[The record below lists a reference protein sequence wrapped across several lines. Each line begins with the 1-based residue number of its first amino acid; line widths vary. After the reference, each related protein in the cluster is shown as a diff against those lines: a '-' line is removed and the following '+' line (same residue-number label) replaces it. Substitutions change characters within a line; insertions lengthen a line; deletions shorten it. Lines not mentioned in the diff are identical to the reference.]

1 MKQSHEKMGY
11 LCLQSS
17 FTETQASV
25 SPPASWGTSWVFP
38 GPPDPVPS
46 DICEYWGAVG
56 VAGVPSTEV
65 PDLRGGGPSSSG
77 TV

>member
-1 MKQSHEKMGY
+1 MKKRVTYVCSLHSLKRRPLFLRQLHGV
-11 LCLQSS
+11 L
-17 FTETQASV
+17 
-25 SPPASWGTSWVFP
+25 P
-38 GPPDPVPS
+38 GCFLGPQDPVPS